1 MVVGEERMSAPVL
14 DLAAVKQRQQQS
26 WAAGDFSAVGTR
38 IAIVGETLCEAVDLR
53 AGSRV
58 LDVACGSGT
67 AALAAARRF
76 CEVVGVDYV
85 PALLERGRERAVA
98 ERLEI
103 DFREGDAEALPFP
116 DASFDVVLST
126 FGVMFAPDQPR
137 AAAELLRV
145 CRPGGTIGLANWTPE
160 STAGQ
165 MFALT
170 ARRLPPPP
178 GLAPPTRWGTEEGL
192 QALLGDGIADLR
204 IERRHI
210 VFRAVTPEAW
220 LDFFRT
226 NFGPMVR
233 AFAALD
239 EAGQAAY
246 ASDLL
251 DLVRN
256 HNKADDGTL
265 ASRSEYL
272 EVVAKRR

>member
-1 MVVGEERMSAPVL
+1 MSAQGL
-14 DLAAVKQRQQQS
+14 DLAAIKQRQQQTWS
-26 WAAGDFSAVGTR
+26 AGDFSAVGTR
-38 IAIVGETLCEAVDLR
+38 TAIVGETICEAVDLR
-53 AGSRV
+53 AGNRV

-67 AALAAARRF
+67 AAIAAARRF

-85 PALLERGRERAVA
+85 PALLERGRERAAA
-98 ERLEI
+98 ERLEVE
-103 DFREGDAEALPFP
+103 FREGDAEALPFP

-126 FGVMFAPDQPR
+126 FGVMFAPDQAK

-160 STAGQ
+160 SRAGQ
-165 MFALT
+165 IFKIT
-170 ARRLPPPP
+170 AKYMPPPP

-192 QALLGDGIADLR
+192 RALLGDGIADLQ
-204 IERRHI
+204 IERRHVI
-210 VFRAVTPEAW
+210 VRAVTPEAW

-239 EAGQAAY
+239 EAQGKAY
-246 ASDLL
+246 AGELL
-251 DLVRN
+251 DLVRAN
-256 HNKADDGTL
+256 NQADDGTL
-265 ASRSEYL
+265 SSPSEYL